1 MWGWGMGGWGVSM
14 RSGGC
19 GTGGPHGPSSGD
31 VGLGVSTGSGG
42 CGAGGCGA
50 GGCGAGGLCWEWGM
64 WGWGSPWPQ
73 FWGIWGWVSP
83 LGLGDVG
90 LGVPTAPI
98 LGVPFGS
105 AGCGAR
111 EPIAPFWGLWDRG
124 LWGWGS
130 PLGPGDVGLGVPHC
144 PILGTVDLGVPMAP
158 FWGSA
163 LPHCK
168 GCGSGGPM
176 GSPSPP
182 DPPPQQHQLGAL

>member
-1 MWGWGMGGWGVSM
+1 MAPCWEMWGWRM
-14 RSGGC
+14 
-19 GTGGPHGPSSGD
+19 
-31 VGLGVSTGSGG
+31 
-42 CGAGGCGA
+42 
-50 GGCGAGGLCWEWGM
+50 
-64 WGWGSPWPQ
+64 
-73 FWGIWGWVSP
+73 WGWVSP
-83 LGLGDVG
+83 LGLGGVG
-90 LGVPTAPI
+90 LGVPSAPI

-105 AGCGAR
+105 VGCGAR

-130 PLGPGDVGLGVPHC
+130 ALGLGNVGLGVSIGTRGCGAGVLHC

-163 LPHCK
+163 LPHRK